1 MCVSLLRK
9 SHGLDCILQKY
20 QEIRIQIISQQ
31 KQNHMMETDYFD
43 PLPPPYE
50 LGWNNNETERK

>member
-1 MCVSLLRK
+1 M
-9 SHGLDCILQKY
+9 LQKY